1 MFDKVVFDIDDTLW
15 GLNKRVCH
23 RAHVPFQNITTFL
36 VGDNKNLTKDQIEA
50 VVSQYWYPATWTN
63 IKWYKGIDK
72 IKDLEK
78 NYKCEVYLYTNCATE
93 ELAKLKVEQAHIA
106 TGLPYDR
113 IIANVTNQHHRK
125 RSLEGTYIFVDD
137 SPYNIEQSTAAHVLT
152 LNKPWNKT
160 VYRDVKRFNY
170 LNEIID
176 YIPTL
181 LQRR

>member
-1 MFDKVVFDIDDTLW
+1 MTIKEAQETVDQWKAILSLPEKVAR
-15 GLNKRVCH
+15 N
-23 RAHVPFQNITTFL
+23 
-36 VGDNKNLTKDQIEA
+36 E
-50 VVSQYWYPATWTN
+50 QYETA
-63 IKWYKGIDK
+63 KQALKGRK
-72 IKDLEK
+72 K
-78 NYKCEVYLYTNCATE
+78 